1 MHACEMDFAVPLIW
15 YDNVQTE
22 VTPTSTSKREEEE
35 GKEGPCSLSE
45 PGRLATYVSYVPCV
59 SICLC

>member
-35 GKEGPCSLSE
+35 GKEGPCP
-45 PGRLATYVSYVPCV
+45 PGRLATYVTYVPCV